1 VSAPRPLWLAGH
13 PVTTA
18 DVRSLHSPYDGRE
31 VSRVCWGD
39 ASHAAQALDA
49 AQASAPALA
58 AMTALERATIL
69 ESARAG
75 LLARRDELVDLLV
88 AEVGKPR
95 AAARV
100 EVDRAADT
108 LTDAAWAARSAPGT
122 VEPLDAYGSG
132 AGRVGLVKRVPRGLV
147 TAITPFNFPV
157 NLVLHKLA
165 PAIAAGCPVILKP
178 APDAPSPALVLAEIF
193 AAAGLPAGALSV
205 LPLDVAH
212 AAALTTDR
220 RVKVL
225 SFTGSAKV
233 GWALKAA
240 AVHATTLLELG
251 GNAACYLAADAD
263 LDAAIPRL
271 AAGAFTYAGQSC
283 ISVQRV
289 LVHRSLWDTFVPRFV
304 DHVRANVIAGDPDHA
319 ATMVGPVIRAHDA
332 ARLISWI
339 DEAVAAGATLRCG
352 GTRQGNV
359 VAPTVL
365 TDVPDDARLR
375 CEEAFGPVVLLA
387 PVDGDDDALTQIDAS
402 AYGLQA
408 GLFTQDIGLLMKAW
422 DRLHVGG
429 IIHNDASAF
438 RVDGM
443 PYGGV
448 RDSGIGREGPRHA
461 MSEYTEPRLLVLRQA

>member
-1 VSAPRPLWLAGH
+1 MSGPRPLWLAGR

-31 VSRVCWGD
+31 VSRVCWAD
-39 ASHAAQALDA
+39 ETHVAAALDA
-49 AQASAPALA
+49 AERVAPALA
-58 AMTALERATIL
+58 AMTALDRATIL

-95 AAARV
+95 TAGRI

-122 VEPLDAYGSG
+122 VEALDAYGSG
-132 AGRVGLVKRVPRGLV
+132 RGRVGLVKRVPRGLV

-178 APDAPSPALVLAEIF
+178 APDAPSPALVLAQIF
-193 AAAGLPAGALSV
+193 AAAGLPEGALSV

-212 AAALTTDR
+212 AGALTADR

-251 GNAACYLAADAD
+251 GNAACYVAADANVD
-263 LDAAIPRL
+263 DAIPRL
-271 AAGAFTYAGQSC
+271 ATGAFTYAGQSC
-283 ISVQRV
+283 ISVQRI
-289 LVHRSLWDTFVPRFV
+289 LVHVKHWDTFVPRFV
-304 DHVRANVIAGDPDHA
+304 AHVRATVIAGDPHDA
-319 ATMVGPVIRAHDA
+319 ATIVGPVIRAHDA
-332 ARLISWI
+332 ARLVSWI
-339 DEAVAAGATLRCG
+339 DEAVAGGATLHCG
-352 GTRQGNV
+352 GTRQRNV

-365 TDVPDDARLR
+365 SGVPDDARVR

-387 PVDGDDDALTQIDAS
+387 PVADDDDALEQIDAS

-408 GLFTQDIGLLMKAW
+408 GIFTADIGLLMKAW

-461 MSEYTEPRLLVLRQA
+461 LSEYTEPRLLVLRQP